1 MTPKSATKAQNTAPN
16 PPLFAW
22 PLRVYY
28 EDTDLS
34 GVVYHASYLRFL
46 ERARTEWLRS
56 LGFSQER
63 LKNELGVVFTVAGM
77 EIDFRRPARLDDAL
91 EATVELQGSKR
102 ASLNFVQTLRRAGD
116 VASVLTQARV
126 RVACVA
132 MGSFKPCALPGE
144 IFAAAE
150 ASCRRTEQVD
160 DKSEMAE

>member
-1 MTPKSATKAQNTAPN
+1 M
-16 PPLFAW
+16 FAW
-22 PLRVYY
+22 PIRVYY

-46 ERARTEWLRS
+46 ERARTEWLRA

-63 LKNELGVVFTVAGM
+63 LKDELGVVFTVAGM
-77 EIDFRRPARLDDAL
+77 EIEFRKPARLDDVL
-91 EATVELQGSKR
+91 EATVAVEGRKR

-116 VASVLTQARV
+116 AGWLLTQARV

-132 MGSFKPCALPGE
+132 LATFKPCALPGE

-150 ASCRRTEQVD
+150 NSRI
-160 DKSEMAE
+160 